1 MKICVIL
8 ISAIFHLASGSEEF
22 LAGTFLLT
30 QKSLNEAP
38 YRYAGVLRQIL
49 DKVEQKD
56 PPAKYDEDDC
66 ETKYRILPS
75 GIVFLVS
82 IVSILYLLFDLFGLF
97 LKMIFMF
104 LLITLPCKCNFY
116 FAWSLFISYIL
127 KANWPK

>member
-1 MKICVIL
+1 MKILVIL
-8 ISAIFHLASGSEEF
+8 AATLGHWVAGQAGQTGQTEF

-56 PPAKYDEDDC
+56 PPAKYDEENC

-75 GIVFLVS
+75 GKFIYISDLKKVVIKVTNFLCRF
-82 IVSILYLLFDLFGLF
+82 LNHEFLCLLQ
-97 LKMIFMF
+97 
-104 LLITLPCKCNFY
+104 
-116 FAWSLFISYIL
+116 
-127 KANWPK
+127 

>member
-1 MKICVIL
+1 MKIWVIL
-8 ISAIFHLASGSEEF
+8 AATLGHWVAGQTGQTGQTEF

-56 PPAKYDEDDC
+56 PPAKYDEENC

-75 GIVFLVS
+75 GKFIYISDLILDCYQGDKLPLS
-82 IVSILYLLFDLFGLF
+82 IFES
-97 LKMIFMF
+97 
-104 LLITLPCKCNFY
+104 
-116 FAWSLFISYIL
+116 
-127 KANWPK
+127 

>member
-8 ISAIFHLASGSEEF
+8 IFAIFHLANGSEEF

-56 PPAKYDEDDC
+56 PPAKYDEDNC

-75 GIVFLVS
+75 GIVFHFSDCFVEW
-82 IVSILYLLFDLFGLF
+82 LLFDLLTCFKTLLMIVECPESFWQRFVLF
-97 LKMIFMF
+97 L
-104 LLITLPCKCNFY
+104 
-116 FAWSLFISYIL
+116 SFI
-127 KANWPK
+127 

>member
-1 MKICVIL
+1 MKIWVIL
-8 ISAIFHLASGSEEF
+8 AATLGHWVAGQAGQTRQTEF

-56 PPAKYDEDDC
+56 PPAKYDEENC

-75 GIVFLVS
+75 GKQKIQISDLILSVIKVTTSFVILNNEFLC
-82 IVSILYLLFDLFGLF
+82 LLQ
-97 LKMIFMF
+97 
-104 LLITLPCKCNFY
+104 
-116 FAWSLFISYIL
+116 
-127 KANWPK
+127 

>member
-1 MKICVIL
+1 MKIWLVLGTAIL
-8 ISAIFHLASGSEEF
+8 HWVVGQVASNEF

-56 PPAKYDEDDC
+56 PPAKYDEENC

-75 GIVFLVS
+75 G
-82 IVSILYLLFDLFGLF
+82 
-97 LKMIFMF
+97 M
-104 LLITLPCKCNFY
+104 
-116 FAWSLFISYIL
+116 
-127 KANWPK
+127 

>member
-1 MKICVIL
+1 MKICLFFGAAIL
-8 ISAIFHLASGSEEF
+8 QWVVGQEF

-56 PPAKYDEDDC
+56 PPAKYDEENC

-75 GIVFLVS
+75 GMWSFS
-82 IVSILYLLFDLFGLF
+82 ISKNIQVQV
-97 LKMIFMF
+97 
-104 LLITLPCKCNFY
+104 T
-116 FAWSLFISYIL
+116 
-127 KANWPK
+127 

>member
-1 MKICVIL
+1 MKNWLIL
-8 ISAIFHLASGSEEF
+8 VTAILHLGPGQTVENEF

-56 PPAKYDEDDC
+56 PPAKYDEENC

-75 GIVFLVS
+75 GKFLGTIQVQ
-82 IVSILYLLFDLFGLF
+82 V
-97 LKMIFMF
+97 
-104 LLITLPCKCNFY
+104 T
-116 FAWSLFISYIL
+116 
-127 KANWPK
+127 